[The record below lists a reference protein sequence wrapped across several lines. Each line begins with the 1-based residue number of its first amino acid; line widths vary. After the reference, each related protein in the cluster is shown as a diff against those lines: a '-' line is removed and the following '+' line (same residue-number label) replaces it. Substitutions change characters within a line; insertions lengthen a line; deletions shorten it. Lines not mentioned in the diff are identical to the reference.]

1 MVVPLSILD
10 ASGTTDTYFVRHSVS
25 CDQRG
30 ALLRVLNEAVTMPLV
45 AAIFMITY
53 LLCGLPCWLDKRLLS
68 IIYLLRSNC
77 LYSFCKRRAYC
88 PQPFSASSAANSSS
102 RKAYVPSC
110 SLSKACSSDFR
121 LPGS

>member
-1 MVVPLSILD
+1 MVAPLSILD

-53 LLCGLPCWLDKRLLS
+53 LLCGLPCWLDKRLFSL
-68 IIYLLRSNC
+68 IY
-77 LYSFCKRRAYC
+77 YAAIAYTA
-88 PQPFSASSAANSSS
+88 SANAVHT
-102 RKAYVPSC
+102 VPSPFLLPAPLTRARAKHM
-110 SLSKACSSDFR
+110 SL
-121 LPGS
+121 LVV